1 VKADLLIRAGRLLD
15 AAHGRD
21 GIFDIAVR
29 AGKVIAVAPEIH
41 MNAAQVMLAQGKLVI
56 PGLIDTHVHLCP
68 RTHGQ
73 VAHKMLARAGVTTAL
88 ELAGPVKDVLN
99 VAGEYGAG
107 LTIGCLELIVPDEN
121 IPKNADAAQV
131 DKTLDNVL
139 NAGAIGVKMH
149 YDAALTP
156 EVKARV
162 IKATNERFLYVASH
176 CGSTATASDLTGL
189 REDIEIAGKHRLHL
203 AHLNSYCRGFHKDAT
218 LEALDAINLLRG
230 APHLY
235 SEAYLATINGTSGQC
250 ANGVPVN
257 ARVKQWLLAGGFEAT
272 ETGYAKAIR
281 AGYARVH
288 ALIGD
293 NVSLL
298 TGDEGVRFWQNAK
311 TQTGM
316 SFPVNPALSRALLAS
331 SKNADGRFDV
341 DAIATD
347 GGGIPRNDMASSGW
361 KMVELELLSAP
372 QWVQKISWTPARV
385 LGLKDKG
392 HLGEGADADIAI
404 FDPLH
409 KKVMTTIARGE
420 VIMQDGKI
428 LGRGSRVLTT
438 GKGAEAVRAAGCEAV
453 MLELSQSGFFTGDG
467 LKA

>member
-1 VKADLLIRAGRLLD
+1 VKADLLIRGGRVLD
-15 AAHGRD
+15 AAHERD
-21 GIFDIAVR
+21 GIFDIAIR
-29 AGKVIAVAPEIH
+29 AGKVIAVVPEIH
-41 MNAAQVMLAQGKLVI
+41 MDAAQVMLAQGKLVL
-56 PGLIDTHVHLCP
+56 PGLVDTHVHLCT
-68 RTHGQ
+68 RVNGR

-88 ELAGPVKDVLN
+88 ELAGPVTDVLN

-107 LTIGCLELIVPDEN
+107 LTIGCLELLAPDEN

-131 DKTLDNVL
+131 DETLDEVL
-139 NAGAIGVKMH
+139 GSGAIGVKMH
-149 YDAALTP
+149 YDAGLSP
-156 EVKARV
+156 ELKARI
-162 IKATNERFLYVASH
+162 IKAANERFIYVASH

-189 REDIEIAGKHRLHL
+189 REDIELAGKNRLHL
-203 AHLNSYCRGFHKDAT
+203 AHLNSYCRGFSKDAT
-218 LEALDAINLLRG
+218 LEALDAISLLRG

-235 SEAYLATINGTSGQC
+235 SEAYLATINGTSGVC
-250 ANGVPVN
+250 ENGVPVN

-288 ALIGD
+288 ALMGD
-293 NVSLL
+293 NVVLL
-298 TGDEGVRFWQNAK
+298 MGDEGVKFWQNAK

-361 KMVELELLSAP
+361 KLVELELLTP
-372 QWVQKISWTPARV
+372 LEWVQKISWTPARV

-392 HLGEGADADIAI
+392 HLDEGADADITV

-409 KKVMTTIARGE
+409 KKVVTTIARGE
-420 VIMQDGKI
+420 VIMQEDKVAGK
-428 LGRGSRVLTT
+428 GSRVLTT
-438 GKGAEAVRAAGCEAV
+438 AKGQEAVRAAGCEAV

>member
-1 VKADLLIRAGRLLD
+1 MTADLLIRGGRVLD
-15 AAHGRD
+15 AAHRRD

-29 AGKVIAVAPEIH
+29 GGKVISVAPEIY
-41 MNAAQVMLAQGKLVI
+41 MKATRVLGAQGNIVM
-56 PGLIDTHVHLCP
+56 PGLIDTHVHLCSEANG
-68 RTHGQ
+68 H

-88 ELAGPVKDVLN
+88 ELAGPVQDVLN
-99 VAGEYGAG
+99 IAGQFGAG
-107 LTIGCLELIVPDEN
+107 LTIACLELLAPDEN

-131 DKTLDNVL
+131 DETLDKVL
-139 NAGAIGVKMH
+139 GSGAVGVKMH
-149 YDAALTP
+149 YDAALSP
-156 EVKARV
+156 ELKARV
-162 IKATNERFLYVASH
+162 IKAANERFIYVASH

-189 REDIEIAGKHRLHL
+189 REDIELAGKNRLHL

-218 LEALDAINLLRG
+218 LEALEAITLLRG

-257 ARVKQWLLAGGFEAT
+257 ARVKQWLLAGRFEAT
-272 ETGYAKAIR
+272 EPGYAAAIR

-288 ALIGD
+288 APTPD
-293 NVSLL
+293 NVTLL
-298 TGDEGVRFWQNAK
+298 TGDEGVKFWQAAK

-316 SFPVNPALSRALLAS
+316 SFPVNPALSRTLLAS
-331 SKNADGRFDV
+331 SKDANGRFDV

-361 KMVELELLSAP
+361 KLVELELLSALE
-372 QWVQKISWTPARV
+372 WVQKISWTPARV
-385 LGLKDKG
+385 LGLKNKG

-409 KKVMTTIARGE
+409 KKVVTTIARGE
-420 VIMQDGKI
+420 IVMQDGQVF
-428 LGRGSRVLTT
+428 GRSSRVLTT
-438 GKGAEAVRAAGCEAV
+438 SQGVDAVRAAGCEPV
-453 MLELSQSGFFTGDG
+453 VLELSQSGFFTGDG